1 MSKCSN
7 NYELILSAKRSLI
20 QWRKVMYKKLT
31 FADIDEVLKWLNEN
45 DISPIN
51 IISIL
56 SLGINYMVI
65 YKERNTSPYI

>member
-1 MSKCSN
+1 
-7 NYELILSAKRSLI
+7 
-20 QWRKVMYKKLT
+20 MYKKLT

-45 DISPIN
+45 DISHIN